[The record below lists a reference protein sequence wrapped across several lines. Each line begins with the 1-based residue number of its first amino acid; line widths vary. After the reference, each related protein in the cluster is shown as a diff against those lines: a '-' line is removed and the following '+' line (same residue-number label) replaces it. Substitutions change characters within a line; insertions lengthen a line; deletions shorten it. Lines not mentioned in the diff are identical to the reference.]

1 MTAQRDTDILPAQPE
16 LEAIV
21 TAALEEAKRLGASQA
36 EAAVSADAGLSLTV
50 RLGEVETLEYQR
62 DRGLGVT
69 VYFGQCKGSASTGDF
84 SPEAIRDTVEAACNI
99 ARYTSEDPAA
109 GLADAALMAAEVPDL
124 DLLHPWNLPPESAID
139 LALACE
145 SAAREFDPRIHNSEG
160 ASVNTHRGL
169 RVYGNSHGFLGGY
182 TGTGHNISCAVLA
195 RDDNGMQRD
204 FWYTAS
210 RNPADLEAP
219 EAVGRK
225 AAERTVARLGARR
238 LGTRKVPVLY
248 RPEVARGLIGH
259 FLGAIRGSAQYRKAS
274 FLLDAEGQAVFPDF
288 LQLVEQPRLP
298 GALGSAPFDDD
309 GVATAERAWIED
321 GRLTGYIL
329 DSYSAR
335 RLGRQTTGNAGGV
348 RNLTVG
354 GSARSFQDLVAEMG
368 TGLVVTE
375 LMGQGVNGVTG
386 DYSRGAAGFW
396 VENGEIAYPVEEITV
411 AGNLKDMYRGIQAL
425 GDDVD
430 RRGNVRT
437 GSILID
443 RMTVA
448 GE

>member
-1 MTAQRDTDILPAQPE
+1 MTAQRDTEILPAQPE

-21 TAALEEAKRLGASQA
+21 TAALQEAKHLGASQA

-50 RLGEVETLEYQR
+50 RMGEVETLEYQR

-69 VYFGQCKGSASTGDF
+69 VYFGKCKGSASTGDF

-109 GLADAALMAAEVPDL
+109 GLADAKLMATEIPDL
-124 DLLHPWNLPPESAID
+124 DLLHPWNLPPEAAID

-182 TGTGHNISCAVLA
+182 GGTGHNISCAVLA

-204 FWYTAS
+204 FWYTAA
-210 RNPADLEAP
+210 RNPDNLESP

-225 AAERTVARLGARR
+225 AAERTVARLGSRR

-259 FLGAIRGSAQYRKAS
+259 FLGAIRGTAQYRKAS
-274 FLLDAEGQAVFPDF
+274 FLLDAEGRQIFPEF

-298 GALGSAPFDDD
+298 GALGSAPFDEE

-354 GSARSFQDLVAEMG
+354 GSARPFADLLAEMG

-411 AGNLKDMYRGIQAL
+411 AGNLKDMYRGILAL
-425 GDDVD
+425 GDDID

-437 GSILID
+437 GSILIEQ
-443 RMTVA
+443 MTVA